1 MSKVSLYAS
10 RTSRRIALPLVIAAV
25 WVTASAAASAA
36 PDNQA
41 PAPAASQVRRDS
53 MKVTIEPTKRIEV
66 KLVMTKGQK
75 ADFEWSTDGAE
86 VAFNLHGEVPT
97 DPSVKAHVYH
107 RGASKGE
114 KGRVVAVFD
123 GVHGWSWRNT
133 GDKPVTV
140 TVKASGQFSAL
151 KTM

>member
-1 MSKVSLYAS
+1 MSTLSQLVRRATL
-10 RTSRRIALPLVIAAV
+10 RIALPFVACGALVTVSA
-25 WVTASAAASAA
+25 TASAQTTAK
-36 PDNQA
+36 P
-41 PAPAASQVRRDS
+41 QVHRDS

-86 VAFNLHGEVPT
+86 VAFNLHGEVPN

-114 KGRVVAVFD
+114 KGSVVAVFD

-133 GDKPVTV
+133 GEKPVTI

-151 KTM
+151 KSM

>member
-1 MSKVSLYAS
+1 MSTLSQFAS
-10 RTSRRIALPLVIAAV
+10 RTSRRIALPVVTVGLL
-25 WVTASAAASAA
+25 VTASAAASAGT
-36 PDNQA
+36 DRQA
-41 PAPAASQVRRDS
+41 PAQAASQVRRDS
-53 MKVTIEPTKRIEV
+53 MKVTIQPTKRIEV

-97 DPSVKAHVYH
+97 DPSVKAHVYA

-114 KGRVVAVFD
+114 KGSVVAVFD

-133 GDKPVTV
+133 GEKPVTV

>member
-1 MSKVSLYAS
+1 MSTLSQLVS
-10 RTSRRIALPLVIAAV
+10 RTSLRVFLPVVSAGLL
-25 WVTASAAASAA
+25 VTASAVASAA
-36 PDNQA
+36 PDRQA
-41 PAPAASQVRRDS
+41 PAQAASQVRRDS

-86 VAFNLHGEVPT
+86 VAFNLHGEVPA
-97 DPSVKAHVYH
+97 DPSVKAHVYN

-114 KGRVVAVFD
+114 KGSVVAVFD